1 MSQLNR
7 HYLDLILFKTSLLYK
22 LSKQI
27 INLTL
32 IYFNTTNY
40 LTSKRQ
46 FTVDPVV
53 NIINIYINLY
63 ICSMSLWQPCKFL

>member
-7 HYLDLILFKTSLLYK
+7 HYLDLILFK

-27 INLTL
+27 INLAL
-32 IYFNTTNY
+32 IYFNTTNN

-46 FTVDPVV
+46 FTVDPVF
-53 NIINIYINLY
+53 NIINIYKY
-63 ICSMSLWQPCKFL
+63 IYVA